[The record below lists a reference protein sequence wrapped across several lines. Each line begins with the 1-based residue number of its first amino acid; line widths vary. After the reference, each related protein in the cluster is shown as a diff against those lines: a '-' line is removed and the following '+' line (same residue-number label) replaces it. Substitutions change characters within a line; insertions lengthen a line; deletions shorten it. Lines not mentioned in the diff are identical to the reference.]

1 MKQRNLRSLAVIALI
16 LLLMSAV
23 LASCG
28 GGKGTSGVYDNYYE
42 GGYAYGYDYEDEE
55 YYNEKPAMTADETY
69 AAAKDN
75 GVPAKGMAA
84 TPSPAQTASERKRIY
99 TVNVEMQTKDFDTVV
114 ANIITV
120 TESSGGY
127 IESSS
132 VSGSSYD
139 RIVNRYA
146 SFSVRVPAKSLDA
159 TVDKLCEGT
168 NVVSRSTSVSDVTAP
183 YYDNEARL
191 QSLLTQEERLLAM
204 LETADELEYMLQLE
218 DKLAQVRYQIES
230 INSTLRLYDSQIAYS
245 TVIISLEEV
254 IEYTPVVEAP
264 KSYGS
269 RISTAFKSSWSEFA
283 EGWRDF
289 SVEFVYA
296 LPTLLVLAIIT
307 IIIVLIVRAIVRRA
321 KKKTEAARRARMEE
335 YAAMANAGMVN
346 AGMANIQNNGVQPGA
361 DGNFQNPTNG

>member
-1 MKQRNLRSLAVIALI
+1 MKQRNLRSLAVAALI

-55 YYNEKPAMTADETY
+55 YYNEKPAMTDADPT
-69 AAAKDN
+69 
-75 GVPAKGMAA
+75 VKGMAA
-84 TPSPAQTASERKRIY
+84 TPSPTQIASERKRIY

-245 TVIISLEEV
+245 TVVISLEEV

-296 LPTLLVLAIIT
+296 LPTLLVLAVIT

-346 AGMANIQNNGVQPGA
+346 AGMVNAGMANIQNNGVQPGA